1 MKTCFIFLNTVIYS
15 QYCPLLLLIKSP
27 PSLSILF
34 YYLLYILVN
43 NKRKNLENIDNLKEI
58 LCESCQRI
66 WKIIEIFTAPKES
79 VFSPRFNKGMDTSP
93 VCSLC
98 SGRTGFAIFSVF
110 RTVKLLLMNLAKFV
124 CCSGPDTF
132 LFSLTLFFHQF
143 GLCSIC
149 RECMFQILN
158 CCVFA
163 YKSCK
168 GKEIPDCVYKHQNL
182 IICRILILISHHP
195 QWKALQEYSNSYS
208 EWCVSLQSSC
218 RILIPTRRK
227 SVYWTE

>member
-1 MKTCFIFLNTVIYS
+1 M
-15 QYCPLLLLIKSP
+15 
-27 PSLSILF
+27 
-34 YYLLYILVN
+34 
-43 NKRKNLENIDNLKEI
+43 ENIGHLEEI
-58 LCESCQRI
+58 LCVSYHRI
-66 WKIIEIFTAPKES
+66 WKTREIFAAPKES
-79 VFSPRFNKGMDTSP
+79 IFSPRFNKGMDTSP
-93 VCSLC
+93 VCSHC

-110 RTVKLLLMNLAKFV
+110 RTVKLLLMNLAKSV
-124 CCSGPDTF
+124 CCSAPDTF

-149 RECMFQILN
+149 RQCMFQILDW
-158 CCVFA
+158 CVSA
-163 YKSCK
+163 YKPCK
-168 GKEIPDCVYKHQNL
+168 GKEIPDYVYKHQNL

-195 QWKALQEYSNSYS
+195 HWKVLQEYSNSYS

>member
-1 MKTCFIFLNTVIYS
+1 M
-15 QYCPLLLLIKSP
+15 
-27 PSLSILF
+27 
-34 YYLLYILVN
+34 
-43 NKRKNLENIDNLKEI
+43 RGNLENIGHLEEI
-58 LCESCQRI
+58 LCVSYQRM
-66 WKIIEIFTAPKES
+66 WKITEKFIAPQES
-79 VFSPRFNKGMDTSP
+79 VSSPTFNIGMDTSP
-93 VCSLC
+93 VHSRC

-124 CCSGPDTF
+124 CCSAPDTF
-132 LFSLTLFFHQF
+132 LFSSTLFFHQF

-149 RECMFQILN
+149 RQCMFHILD

-163 YKSCK
+163 YKLRK

-182 IICRILILISHHP
+182 IICRILIIISHRPH
-195 QWKALQEYSNSYS
+195 WKALQEYSNSYS
-208 EWCVSLQSSC
+208 EWCVSLQLSC